1 MEASKGLL
9 DGIIVID
16 LTRVLAGPY
25 ATMML
30 GDLGAEIIK
39 VEAPGK
45 GDDTRHWG
53 PPFTESG
60 ESSYF
65 LSANRNK
72 RSISLNLK
80 SENGKKV
87 LSDLIR
93 KADVLIENFK
103 VGTLEKMGFDYDKL
117 QQLRPGLIYCT
128 ITGFGYSGPYK
139 DLPGYD
145 FIVQALGGMMA
156 ITGPADGEPT
166 RVGVAITDLMTGI
179 FASNAIMAALV
190 GRNQGKNQGQRI
202 DMSLLDTQI
211 ASLAYVA
218 NNYLISGTEPV
229 RFGNGHP
236 SIVPYQSFKTN
247 DSYIAFAVGND
258 SQWEKFCI
266 GINRADLQ
274 IDPDYRKNTDRVQNR
289 DVLIPILEEIF
300 LSKSTPEWLQLCKNI
315 GIPAAPINKISEVFN
330 DPQVLARER
339 VIEYNHPTA
348 GKIPLIAS
356 PMNIPTQPATIRYPP
371 PLLGEHNEEILKNF
385 LGYDENQYNMLLG
398 DGLV

>member
-65 LSANRNK
+65 LSANRSK

-356 PMNIPTQPATIRYPP
+356 PMNIPTQPATIKYPP

>member
-356 PMNIPTQPATIRYPP
+356 PMNIPTQPATIKYPP